1 MRFRSIFISLLALV
15 LATAAQAQLFKWVDK
30 DGKIT
35 YSDTPP
41 PKEAK
46 DVKQKSYGDNV
57 TQTAEDLP
65 YAVKDAMKRNPV
77 TLYAN
82 ACGDPCANARALLGG
97 RGVVFT
103 DRNPENDPA
112 ARDALKEASGAELVP
127 TLTIGA
133 RVLKGFSEAEWHDA
147 LTSSG
152 YPRTNPGV
160 KPKPAAAAPAASAS
174 PAAASPAGTAA
185 PATPA
190 APAPA
195 K

>member
-1 MRFRSIFISLLALV
+1 MRLNLIVALLLASV
-15 LATAAQAQLFKWVDK
+15 ATTAHAQLYKWVDK
-30 DGKIT
+30 DGKVT
-35 YSDTPP
+35 YSDVPP

-57 TQTAEDLP
+57 TPSDDLP
-65 YAVKDAMKRNPV
+65 YSVKDAIKRNPV

-82 ACGDPCANARALLGG
+82 ACGEPCDKGRALLAA
-97 RGVVFT
+97 RGIPFT
-103 DRNPENDPA
+103 DRNPETDQA
-112 ARDALKEASGAELVP
+112 AKDALMEAAGGLSVP
-127 TLTIGA
+127 TLTIGG
-133 RVLKGFSEAEWHDA
+133 RVIKGFADSEWHDA

-160 KPKPAAAAPAASAS
+160 RARPAAPAAAPAA
-174 PAAASPAGTAA
+174 AAAPETS
-185 PATPA
+185 A

>member
-1 MRFRSIFISLLALV
+1 MRLNLIVALLLASV
-15 LATAAQAQLFKWVDK
+15 ATTAHAQLYKWVDK
-30 DGKIT
+30 DGKVT
-35 YSDTPP
+35 YSDVPP

-57 TQTAEDLP
+57 APSDDLP
-65 YAVKDAMKRNPV
+65 YSVKDAIKRNPV

-82 ACGDPCANARALLGG
+82 ACGEPCDKGRALLAA
-97 RGVVFT
+97 RGIPFT
-103 DRNPENDPA
+103 DRNPETDQA
-112 ARDALKEASGAELVP
+112 AKDALMEAAGGLSVP
-127 TLTIGA
+127 TLTIGG
-133 RVLKGFSEAEWHDA
+133 RVIKGFADSEWHDA

-160 KPKPAAAAPAASAS
+160 RARPAAPAAAPAA
-174 PAAASPAGTAA
+174 AAAPETS
-185 PATPA
+185 A

>member
-1 MRFRSIFISLLALV
+1 MRFRLIAISLVAILLAPV
-15 LATAAQAQLFKWVDK
+15 AHAQLYKWVDK

-46 DVKQKSYGDNV
+46 DVKQKTYGDNV

-97 RGVVFT
+97 RGIVFA

-127 TLTIGA
+127 TLTIGS
-133 RVLKGFSEAEWHDA
+133 RVLKGFSESEWHDA

-152 YPRTNPGV
+152 YPRTNPGI
-160 KPKPAAAAPAASAS
+160 KPKPAEAAPA
-174 PAAASPAGTAA
+174 AA

-190 APAPA
+190 AAAPA